1 MRQRERRAGIHQL
14 ILEIIKGVI
23 EEKASRLREKGYTT
37 ISSREVYRHCLEKL
51 GNENKC
57 VGITTYVAKL
67 LNNYCVRLNN
77 SYKPKWRITIALL
90 EKLFSISESYDEIK
104 DIPLNNL
111 DDTHFLYI
119 VTSLLYEAKV
129 ESGDNGNGDRR

>member
-14 ILEIIKGVI
+14 ILEIIKEVI
-23 EEKASRLREKGYTT
+23 EEKASKLEAKGCTI
-37 ISSREVYRHCLEKL
+37 ISSKEVYRHCLREL
-51 GNENKC
+51 GDENKC
-57 VGITTYVAKL
+57 IGITTYVARL
-67 LNNYCVRLNN
+67 LNRYGIRLDT
-77 SYKPKWRITIALL
+77 YKARWRITTDLL

-111 DDTHFLYI
+111 DDIHFLYV

-129 ESGDNGNGDRR
+129 ESGNNGNGNRR